1 MTGQAAGASGG
12 FRKQDEENVAAQEAA
27 AGESARLSATDV
39 DTGRPQ
45 SIGKAQGEGAEP
57 ADRNGGLS
65 RCDAYPCRLTR
76 RQAFQRV
83 YDSGR
88 RSSVRWVTVRWLAGP
103 CPKGR
108 VGFSISR
115 KAGKAVVR
123 NRLRRRLREIVR
135 QLARRGEWPG
145 GTDVVLVARPG
156 AAQASFEELRDSVE
170 RAMKWVRQACV
181 SE

>member
-1 MTGQAAGASGG
+1 M
-12 FRKQDEENVAAQEAA
+12 
-27 AGESARLSATDV
+27 
-39 DTGRPQ
+39 
-45 SIGKAQGEGAEP
+45 
-57 ADRNGGLS
+57 
-65 RCDAYPCRLTR
+65 TR

-83 YDSGR
+83 YDRGQ
-88 RSSVRWVTVRWLAGP
+88 RSSGPWVTVRWLAGP
-103 CPKGR
+103 CPNGR

-156 AAQASFEELRDSVE
+156 AAQASFEQLQDNLE
-170 RAMKWVRQACV
+170 RVMKWVRQARA